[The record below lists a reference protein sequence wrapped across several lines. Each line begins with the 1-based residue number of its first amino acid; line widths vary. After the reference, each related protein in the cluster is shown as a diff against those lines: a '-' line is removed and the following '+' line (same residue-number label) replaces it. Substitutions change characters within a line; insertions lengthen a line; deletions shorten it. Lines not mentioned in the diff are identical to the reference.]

1 MIPVRGYDAS
11 DPIPIPPA
19 PSSPQSVEYPSKP
32 PVVVLYLRSPATGD
46 ALL

>member
-1 MIPVRGYDAS
+1 MIPVRGFDAS
-11 DPIPIPPA
+11 DPTPIPPA
-19 PSSPQSVEYPSKP
+19 PMSHHSVQYPSKP